1 MRHKI
6 IPVIAVILILL
17 VNFSLI
23 AEKEKNE
30 GVSKKEFWR
39 SFYWAEKDL
48 FDARI
53 LLHQKNK
60 IGLTAEQQQ
69 KAENL
74 MMAYEESTLQES
86 AGIKVLELKFA
97 SYLESDKVDREEIEK
112 LINEISKRKTE
123 CIITY
128 LNYLLDLQEILT
140 PDQVERLKEL
150 HQKVKE
156 HVKKRE
162 SESKRRWPQTY

>member
-23 AEKEKNE
+23 AEKGKKEE
-30 GVSKKEFWR
+30 VSKRDFWR
-39 SFYWAEKDL
+39 SYYWAEKDL

-53 LLHQKNK
+53 LLYQKDK

-69 KAENL
+69 TAENL
-74 MMAYEESTLQES
+74 MLAYEEATLQES
-86 AGIKVLELKFA
+86 AEIKVLELKFA

-112 LINEISKRKTE
+112 LISEISKRKTE
-123 CIITY
+123 GIIKY

-140 PDQVERLKEL
+140 PDQVEKLKEI
-150 HQKVKE
+150 HKEVKE

-162 SESKRRWPQTY
+162 GESKHRWPQTY